1 MLSRIGKYFFR
12 FIICRTQRGSEPF
25 TLCKMSNRR
34 RPPFRKDTARMSVF
48 ARKGKQKPGGLS
60 PRMPS
65 SSNRSGTNFTTIVP
79 RLRARKLWV
88 KVKKSYVWS
97 CFFAERCR
105 SLHPLS
111 QTFITTIMKPRK
123 LVVVTPQ
130 FQNFRRWETE
140 EPIFWNQMAFQ
151 EQIRLQ
157 TFLLPSDYSFLIM
170 MHLASHSCIK
180 TQEEKGP
187 QKTSLP
193 FSSF

>member
-1 MLSRIGKYFFR
+1 
-12 FIICRTQRGSEPF
+12 
-25 TLCKMSNRR
+25 MSNRR
-34 RPPFRKDTARMSVF
+34 RTRFRKDTARTSVCDRMGK
-48 ARKGKQKPGGLS
+48 RKPVGLS
-60 PRMPS
+60 PLMPS

-97 CFFAERCR
+97 CFFCR
-105 SLHPLS
+105 EIPFIHPLS

-170 MHLASHSCIK
+170 MRLASHSCIK

-187 QKTSLP
+187 KKRLFP
-193 FSSF
+193 FPLFNRVF